1 MMFAIVSTLPRLLLA
16 SSVLLTGC
24 STFEGWSP
32 TLLNTEG
39 ETSVRDRH
47 PPYVPEPTDLSQAE
61 GIRAAVADAQ
71 DFLHQQDEKIR
82 DLFEMRA
89 ELEEQIRT
97 IQDGQLTELHGE
109 TEALRVR
116 MGFVEGRVRE
126 TRQEVDDQWA
136 PIQAMVEAQAGEM
149 AQVKEAMVAVV
160 EETHQDRTILR
171 NNLTN
176 YRAALVEFHT
186 LMQKLETM
194 VLDEEFRATAVEG
207 NVGKSLKSHDATLER
222 LSKKIG
228 TLDHLQKRSTQLHR
242 YINEVKKDL
251 QQAVVTWQVGASNG
265 EGTLA
270 VEPSAAILTKSET
283 GASTEPLAS
292 KPLPRLVPTLE
303 KVIKPLAGSEAT
315 PPVDSRAN
323 SAKSANS
330 AKTAKR
336 AKANP

>member
-1 MMFAIVSTLPRLLLA
+1 MMSPIVPTLSRLLLG
-16 SSVLLTGC
+16 SCLLLTGC
-24 STFEGWSP
+24 ASLQEWNSNFIAPEGGTQASSTS
-32 TLLNTEG
+32 
-39 ETSVRDRH
+39 SVH
-47 PPYVPEPTDLSQAE
+47 PPYLPEETDLSQAE
-61 GIRAAVADAQ
+61 GIREAVADAQ
-71 DFLHQQDEKIR
+71 DFLQQQDEKIR

-97 IQDGQLTELHGE
+97 IREGDLTELHEE
-109 TEALRVR
+109 TEALRIR
-116 MGFVEGRVRE
+116 MGFVEGRARE

-207 NVGKSLKSHDATLER
+207 NVGKSLKSHDVTLGQ
-222 LSKKIG
+222 LTTKIG
-228 TLDHLQKRSTQLHR
+228 ALDHLQKRSTQLHR

-251 QQAVVTWQVGASNG
+251 QQAVVTWQVSASNG
-265 EGTLA
+265 EGMFA
-270 VEPSAAILTKSET
+270 GEPSAAILTQSKT
-283 GASTEPLAS
+283 GASAAPQVS
-292 KPLPRLVPTLE
+292 KRLPRLVPTLE
-303 KVIKPLAGSEAT
+303 KVIKPLAESEAT
-315 PPVDSRAN
+315 PPEDSRA
-323 SAKSANS
+323 KS

-336 AKANP
+336 TKGKP